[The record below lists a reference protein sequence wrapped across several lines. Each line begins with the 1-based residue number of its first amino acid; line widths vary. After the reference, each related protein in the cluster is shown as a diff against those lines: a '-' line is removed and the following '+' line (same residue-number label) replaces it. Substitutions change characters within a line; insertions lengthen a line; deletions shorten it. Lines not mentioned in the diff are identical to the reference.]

1 MRRLLL
7 VSFLGV
13 AFVALA
19 VSTIPF
25 AIFLQSVERE
35 RLLTTLE
42 RDAFVLAGRA
52 EEALESLEAADL
64 APVRA
69 LTEDYRDAGG
79 ARVVIVDSQ
88 GTAVVTNDAEEDR
101 VGLSYVSRPEFE
113 AALGGVISTGERF
126 SDTLG
131 ITLVYVAVPVFSG
144 PEIVGAVRL
153 TFDKA
158 VIDAEVNRQWVGIG
172 LVALITL
179 ALGAVIAVILSGRLV
194 TGIRELSVTA
204 GKLSAGDFTAR
215 AREDLGP
222 RETQALAGAFN
233 NMAGR
238 VGALVEQRQ
247 RFATD
252 ASHQLRTPITAIM
265 LRLERLRESLSL
277 DEKGEERFDAID
289 YEITRLTRLIDG
301 LLALGRSGVEGVGQ
315 ISIDATSVVSE
326 RVESWRNLADEAGV
340 SVVST
345 IQAGVWVKG
354 VPTAVEQIIDVFLDN
369 ALSVSAPGDTISVEL
384 ETHGS
389 NASLCIRD
397 EGPGMKES
405 DLPRAFERFWRGDA
419 HYEGTGLGLA
429 LVEQLAEGSGA
440 TVRLQNRTPQGLNAC
455 VEFAQGP
462 VSLSL

>member
-13 AFVALA
+13 AFLALA

-35 RLLTTLE
+35 RLLTSLE

-52 EEALESLEAADL
+52 EEALESLGAADL
-64 APVRA
+64 APVRD
-69 LTEDYRDAGG
+69 LVGDYRDAGG

-88 GTAVVTNDAEEDR
+88 GSAVVTNDPEEIR

-204 GKLSAGDFTAR
+204 GKISAGDFTAR

-265 LRLERLRESLSL
+265 LRLERLRDSLTL
-277 DEKGEERFDAID
+277 DAKGEERFDAID
-289 YEITRLTRLIDG
+289 YEIARLTRLIDG
-301 LLALGRSGVEGVGQ
+301 LLALGRSGVEETERVE
-315 ISIDATSVVSE
+315 IDATSVARE

-340 SVVST
+340 RLISRVPEGVFVV
-345 IQAGVWVKG
+345 GVA
-354 VPTAVEQIIDVFLDN
+354 TSVEQILDVFLDN
-369 ALSVSAPGDTISVEL
+369 ALSVSPPGSTISVDL
-384 ETHGS
+384 ESHDNTV
-389 NASLCIRD
+389 SLCVHD
-397 EGPGMKES
+397 EGPGMAES
-405 DLPRAFERFWRGDA
+405 DLPLAFERFWRGGA
-419 HYEGTGLGLA
+419 KYEGTGLGLA
-429 LVEQLAEGSGA
+429 LVKQLADVSGA
-440 TVRLQNRTPQGLNAC
+440 TVSLGNRSPHGLTAC
-455 VEFAQGP
+455 VMYGVAR
-462 VSLSL
+462 